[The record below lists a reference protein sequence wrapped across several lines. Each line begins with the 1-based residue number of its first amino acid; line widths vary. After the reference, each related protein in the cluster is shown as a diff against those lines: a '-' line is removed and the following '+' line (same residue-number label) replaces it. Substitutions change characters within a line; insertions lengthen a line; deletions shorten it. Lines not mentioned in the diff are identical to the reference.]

1 MGIDVLGSLNA
12 AEQSTLGTIQ
22 NALPTWAGGS
32 VLTPYQQAQINA
44 TNAQAL
50 IQAATDPVTGQV
62 NTQLLSQMLPA
73 STADTAAIAQQAQ
86 TAAAAS
92 DTSLISS
99 TLNSL
104 GISSL
109 TGTGISSTIQ
119 TVLILAALA
128 AGGYLLYKIAK

>member
-44 TNAQAL
+44 ANAQAL
-50 IQAATDPVTGQV
+50 TQAATDPVTGQV

-99 TLNSL
+99 ALNSL

-128 AGGYLLYKIAK
+128 AGGYVLYKIAK